1 MAVQIGA
8 RPDSGFDDPIGM
20 LKDCHRRIEHFLNT
34 ICAVV
39 ERAHARRLSEEEA
52 AAVEAALHY
61 FRVGGKRHSADE
73 EESLFPRMREDA
85 ALANLP
91 ELGKLENEHRE
102 ANSLHETVGVLCSAW
117 IRVGRLNAANEQQL
131 VSATQRLRRLYAEH
145 IEMEETVVFPRAA
158 AALDGKTIAVIG
170 EEFRARRA

>member
-34 ICAVV
+34 ICLVV
-39 ERAHARRLSEEEA
+39 ERARARRLSEEEA
-52 AAVEAALHY
+52 AAVEAALLY

-85 ALANLP
+85 ALSNLP
-91 ELGKLENEHRE
+91 ELAKLENEHRE
-102 ANSLHETVGVLCSAW
+102 ANRLHEIVSLLCLDW
-117 IRVGRLNAANEQQL
+117 IRNGRLNAENEQQL
-131 VSATQRLRRLYAEH
+131 ASATQRLNRLYTEH
-145 IEMEETVVFPRAA
+145 IEMEENVVFPRAA

-170 EEFRARRA
+170 EEFRTRRA